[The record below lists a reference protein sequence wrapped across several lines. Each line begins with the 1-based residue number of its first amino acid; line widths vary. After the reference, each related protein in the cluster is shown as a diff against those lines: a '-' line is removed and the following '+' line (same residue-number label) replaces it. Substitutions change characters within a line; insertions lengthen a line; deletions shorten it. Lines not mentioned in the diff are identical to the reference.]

1 LPACEANKLHE
12 PAETKVKTK
21 PETVQTLVVDEETV
35 TGKPLVEEA
44 TSVYGD
50 SPVVNADVGENE
62 TV

>member
-1 LPACEANKLHE
+1 MHE